1 MVDSKL
7 YFSDAQAI
15 TTTVISTNTIDLGD
29 ITEAGRGS
37 QLFLNVYCDTAF
49 SSDTETMDVWLV
61 TSTAA
66 CTAGSTKVL
75 QVINALAVNS
85 IAGLHEA
92 GLLAKVPL
100 PSVGLEGH
108 IGVLYVATTALATG
122 KITAFLTLN

>member
-49 SSDTETMDVWLV
+49 SSDTEILDVWLV

-85 IAGLHEA
+85 IAGLHKA
-92 GLLAKVPL
+92 GLLAKVPI
-100 PSVGLEGH
+100 PSVGLKGH

-122 KITAFLTLN
+122 KITSFLTLN